1 VLGTR
6 YRLDSSWRRPAGG
19 NVVVAGSPLR
29 LFRLSTGGAQVAAM
43 VEVGEAPDTAAVHQ
57 MLDRFVE
64 AGALHPQHPTA
75 PFRPAQVTIVVPAF
89 GPLQASLVEQL
100 ARHPGPV
107 VVVDDAGP
115 APFGN
120 DAPPDRVQLVR
131 HERNQGPA
139 AARNTGLALVTTP
152 LVAFLDT
159 DVTPDGDWLLPLLTH
174 FADERVALVAPRVM
188 GAPGDTRLH
197 EYEQRHSSL
206 DLGDEPARIAAGTRV
221 SYVPAAALV
230 CRVAALRAI
239 DGFDADM
246 RVGEDVDLV
255 WRLAAAGYR
264 CRYEPA
270 GQVRHTPRA
279 TISAWCRQR
288 MGYGRSA
295 APLAQRHPGALA
307 PVRMSGWSALAWVLL
322 VARHPLLALGVAAG
336 TSAALVRKLHD
347 LPPRD
352 AALLAAR
359 GPRRGRRPVGR
370 CGGAGVVARGRSGS
384 SVRAASTAG
393 GGRGVRT
400 AGGCHSGAHSIR
412 AAAGGPAAEHARPD
426 ELRGGCVAGR
436 GGRANGG
443 AAAARL
449 HELAATSRR
458 VMSLQSSH
466 TSAGMTPTRMR
477 PRNITQPRQNE
488 NTDSSVAAI
497 TKPDTS
503 A

>member
-1 VLGTR
+1 MLGTR

-89 GPLQASLVEQL
+89 GPLQVSLVEQL

-120 DAPPDRVQLVR
+120 DAPTDRVQLVR
-131 HERNQGPA
+131 HERNRGPA

-359 GPRRGRRPVGR
+359 G
-370 CGGAGVVARGRSGS
+370 
-384 SVRAASTAG
+384 
-393 GGRGVRT
+393 
-400 AGGCHSGAHSIR
+400 H
-412 AAAGGPAAEHARPD
+412 AAAGGQLADAVVRVWWPVAAVAAVFVPRLRPAVAAAFVLPAAVTAVRTRSAQPLADLPLSTLDRMSYGVGVWRGVVDERTAAPLLPD
-426 ELRGGCVAGR
+426 FTNWPPRAGG
-436 GGRANGG
+436 
-443 AAAARL
+443 
-449 HELAATSRR
+449 
-458 VMSLQSSH
+458 
-466 TSAGMTPTRMR
+466 
-477 PRNITQPRQNE
+477 
-488 NTDSSVAAI
+488 
-497 TKPDTS
+497 
-503 A
+503 

>member
-1 VLGTR
+1 MLGTR

-120 DAPPDRVQLVR
+120 DAPTDRVQLVR
-131 HERNQGPA
+131 HERNRGPA

-206 DLGDEPARIAAGTRV
+206 DLGDEALDYARRHGHTGLEQTTLLARRYIELITGEMGRFAVLSEYDALDHESRSVVGRRRDQFELALREMVARGGTDGSIRGVDPKLLHGRRQLDDPVV
-221 SYVPAAALV
+221 SPRWRTQWRGHRRGLLGSAR
-230 CRVAALRAI
+230 RVAA
-239 DGFDADM
+239 F
-246 RVGEDVDLV
+246 
-255 WRLAAAGYR
+255 AGL
-264 CRYEPA
+264 
-270 GQVRHTPRA
+270 T
-279 TISAWCRQR
+279 
-288 MGYGRSA
+288 
-295 APLAQRHPGALA
+295 AL
-307 PVRMSGWSALAWVLL
+307 S
-322 VARHPLLALGVAAG
+322 
-336 TSAALVRKLHD
+336 
-347 LPPRD
+347 
-352 AALLAAR
+352 
-359 GPRRGRRPVGR
+359 
-370 CGGAGVVARGRSGS
+370 
-384 SVRAASTAG
+384 
-393 GGRGVRT
+393 
-400 AGGCHSGAHSIR
+400 
-412 AAAGGPAAEHARPD
+412 ARP
-426 ELRGGCVAGR
+426 EFRGLTGFL
-436 GGRANGG
+436 
-443 AAAARL
+443 L
-449 HELAATSRR
+449 H
-458 VMSLQSSH
+458 
-466 TSAGMTPTRMR
+466 G
-477 PRNITQPRQNE
+477 
-488 NTDSSVAAI
+488 
-497 TKPDTS
+497 
-503 A
+503 